1 MENVS
6 LKKGLFGYTQSSVQE
21 YIEALNGELTAR
33 TNKLVLEN
41 EELKKKCELYE
52 DKINE
57 SNAKQDEL
65 LEKINVLSKEIE
77 THLSDKS
84 KLNEQI
90 DELKIRLDEASADKF
105 DYEKGQNELA
115 DVMLEAK
122 RFANDLKNK
131 TELEFKQKKEENED
145 KIRQEQERIEKY
157 ISDIDELS
165 SLLRKVC
172 DNFGKEIG
180 NRRVELS
187 IVLKNLSE
195 LNAKQG

>member
-1 MENVS
+1 MGNVS
-6 LKKGLFGYTQSSVQE
+6 LKKGLFGYTAGSVQE

-65 LEKINVLSKEIE
+65 LEKINDLSKEIE

-84 KLNEQI
+84 KLSEQI

>member
-1 MENVS
+1 MEKVN

-21 YIEALNGELTAR
+21 YIESLNGELMAR
-33 TNKLVLEN
+33 TNNLVQEN
-41 EELKKKCELYE
+41 EQLKKKCKFYE

-57 SNAKQDEL
+57 SSVKQDEL
-65 LEKINVLSKEIE
+65 LDKINSLSKEIE

-84 KLNEQI
+84 KLSKQI
-90 DELKIRLDEASADKF
+90 DEFKIRLDEATADKF
-105 DYEKGQNELA
+105 DYEQGQNELA

-122 RFANDLKNK
+122 RFANDLKHK
-131 TELEFKQKKEENED
+131 TEVEFEQKKSENED
-145 KIRQEQERIEKY
+145 KIRQERERIEKY

-165 SLLRKVC
+165 CLLRKVC

-180 NRRVELS
+180 SRRVELS
-187 IVLKNLSE
+187 TVLKNLAE

>member
-1 MENVS
+1 MGNVS
-6 LKKGLFGYTQSSVQE
+6 LKKGLFGYTAGSVQE

-33 TNKLVLEN
+33 TNKFVLEN

-65 LEKINVLSKEIE
+65 LEKINDLSKEIE

-84 KLNEQI
+84 KLSEQI

>member
-6 LKKGLFGYTQSSVQE
+6 LKKGLFGYTAGSVQE

-33 TNKLVLEN
+33 ANKFVLEN

-131 TELEFKQKKEENED
+131 TELDFKQKKEENED
-145 KIRQEQERIEKY
+145 KIRQEQERIEQY

-172 DNFGKEIG
+172 DDFGKEIG
-180 NRRVELS
+180 RKRAELK
-187 IVLKNLSE
+187 IVCNNLSA
-195 LNAKQG
+195 LKAKQA

>member
-65 LEKINVLSKEIE
+65 LEKINDLSKEIE

-84 KLNEQI
+84 KLSKQI

-165 SLLRKVC
+165 SLLRKIC

>member
-21 YIEALNGELTAR
+21 YIEALNDELMVR
-33 TNKLVLEN
+33 TNKFILEN

-57 SNAKQDEL
+57 SNTKQDEL
-65 LEKINVLSKEIE
+65 LNKIKSLSKEIE
-77 THLSDKS
+77 TQLSDKS
-84 KLNEQI
+84 KLSEQI

-105 DYEKGQNELA
+105 DYEQGQNELA

-122 RFANDLKNK
+122 RFANDLKQK
-131 TELEFKQKKEENED
+131 TQIEFEQKKAENEA
-145 KIRQEQERIEKY
+145 KIRQERERIEKY

-165 SLLRKVC
+165 NLLRKVC
-172 DNFGKEIG
+172 DNFGKEIE

-187 IVLKNLSE
+187 NVLKNLAE
-195 LNAKQG
+195 FNAKQG

>member
-1 MENVS
+1 MKNVS

-90 DELKIRLDEASADKF
+90 DELKIRIDEASADKF
-105 DYEKGQNELA
+105 DYEQGQNELA
-115 DVMLEAK
+115 DVMLDAK
-122 RFANDLKNK
+122 RFANDLKHK
-131 TELEFKQKKEENED
+131 TEIEYEQKKAENED

>member
-33 TNKLVLEN
+33 TNKFVLEN

-65 LEKINVLSKEIE
+65 LEKINILSKEIE

-84 KLNEQI
+84 KLSEQI

>member
-65 LEKINVLSKEIE
+65 LEKINDLSKEIE

-84 KLNEQI
+84 KLSEQI

-105 DYEKGQNELA
+105 DYEQGQNELA

>member
-1 MENVS
+1 M
-6 LKKGLFGYTQSSVQE
+6 FGYTAGSVQE

-33 TNKLVLEN
+33 ANKFVLEN

-90 DELKIRLDEASADKF
+90 DALKIRLDEASADKF

>member
-65 LEKINVLSKEIE
+65 LEKINDLSKEIE

-84 KLNEQI
+84 KLSEQI

>member
-1 MENVS
+1 MGNVS
-6 LKKGLFGYTQSSVQE
+6 LKKGLFGYTAGSVQE

-33 TNKLVLEN
+33 TNKFVLEN

-65 LEKINVLSKEIE
+65 LEKINDLSKEIE

-105 DYEKGQNELA
+105 DYEQGQNELA
-115 DVMLEAK
+115 DVMLDAK
-122 RFANDLKNK
+122 RFANDLKHK
-131 TELEFKQKKEENED
+131 TEIEYEQKKAENED

>member
-1 MENVS
+1 MKNVS

-65 LEKINVLSKEIE
+65 LEKINDLSKEIE

-84 KLNEQI
+84 KLSKQI

>member
-6 LKKGLFGYTQSSVQE
+6 LKKGLFGYTAGSVQE
-21 YIEALNGELTAR
+21 YLEALNGDLTAR
-33 TNKLVLEN
+33 ANKFVLEN

-57 SNAKQDEL
+57 ANAKQDEL
-65 LEKINVLSKEIE
+65 LEKINDLSKEIE

-84 KLNEQI
+84 KLSEQI

-165 SLLRKVC
+165 SLLRKIC

>member
-6 LKKGLFGYTQSSVQE
+6 LKKGLFGYTAASVQE

-33 TNKLVLEN
+33 ANKFVLEN

-84 KLNEQI
+84 KLNEQT
-90 DELKIRLDEASADKF
+90 DELKIRLDEASA
-105 DYEKGQNELA
+105 Y
-115 DVMLEAK
+115 
-122 RFANDLKNK
+122 
-131 TELEFKQKKEENED
+131 
-145 KIRQEQERIEKY
+145 Y
-157 ISDIDELS
+157 I
-165 SLLRKVC
+165 
-172 DNFGKEIG
+172 
-180 NRRVELS
+180 
-187 IVLKNLSE
+187 
-195 LNAKQG
+195 

>member
-90 DELKIRLDEASADKF
+90 DALKIRLDEASADKF

>member
-65 LEKINVLSKEIE
+65 LEKINDLSKEIE

-90 DELKIRLDEASADKF
+90 DALKIRLDEASADKF

>member
-33 TNKLVLEN
+33 TNKFVLEN

-65 LEKINVLSKEIE
+65 LEKINDLSKEIE

-84 KLNEQI
+84 KLSEQI

-172 DNFGKEIG
+172 DDFGKEIG
-180 NRRVELS
+180 RKDLNILR
-187 IVLKNLSE
+187 NL
-195 LNAKQG
+195 

>member
-33 TNKLVLEN
+33 ANKFVLEN

-77 THLSDKS
+77 TYLSDKS
-84 KLNEQI
+84 KLHCIPGRVTTASFGFSEIFVWMVQGTFR
-90 DELKIRLDEASADKF
+90 IRS
-105 DYEKGQNELA
+105 
-115 DVMLEAK
+115 
-122 RFANDLKNK
+122 
-131 TELEFKQKKEENED
+131 TE
-145 KIRQEQERIEKY
+145 
-157 ISDIDELS
+157 
-165 SLLRKVC
+165 
-172 DNFGKEIG
+172 
-180 NRRVELS
+180 
-187 IVLKNLSE
+187 
-195 LNAKQG
+195 

>member
-21 YIEALNGELTAR
+21 YIEALNGELTER
-33 TNKLVLEN
+33 TNKFVLEN

-90 DELKIRLDEASADKF
+90 DALKIRLDEASADKF
-105 DYEKGQNELA
+105 DYEQGQNELA
-115 DVMLEAK
+115 DVMLDAK
-122 RFANDLKNK
+122 RFANDLKHK
-131 TELEFKQKKEENED
+131 TEIEYEQKKAENED

-165 SLLRKVC
+165 SLLRKGC

-187 IVLKNLSE
+187 NALKNFAE
-195 LNAKQG
+195 FNAKQG

>member
-21 YIEALNGELTAR
+21 YIEALNDELTVR
-33 TNKLVLEN
+33 TNKFILKN

-65 LEKINVLSKEIE
+65 LEKINDLSKEIE

-84 KLNEQI
+84 KLSEQI